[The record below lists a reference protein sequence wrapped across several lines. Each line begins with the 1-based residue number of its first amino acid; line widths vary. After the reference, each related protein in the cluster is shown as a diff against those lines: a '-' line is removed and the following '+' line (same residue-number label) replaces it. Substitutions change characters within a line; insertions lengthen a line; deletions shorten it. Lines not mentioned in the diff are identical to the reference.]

1 MKLDGTEHVF
11 ATTRFT
17 TVDGKGITKQSDLG
31 CLMWFG
37 IEVAFVVK
45 GKVARGELS
54 FSC

>member
-37 IEVAFVVK
+37 IEVALVVK
-45 GKVARGELS
+45 GKFLG
-54 FSC
+54 